1 MERKRDLDQL
11 QSEIQ
16 ELFADLWQVPRFSGL
31 RPGFRPQI
39 DCYRTEEPREL
50 TVLIELPGVDPA
62 ALELVVAERT
72 LTIAGTRERPRSDGL
87 VYQQMEIEYGPFRRQ
102 VQLDAD
108 VDVAHAH
115 AAFER
120 GILRIVLPI
129 AERQPAG
136 ARVSIEVTRS

>member
-31 RPGFRPQI
+31 RPGFRPQV